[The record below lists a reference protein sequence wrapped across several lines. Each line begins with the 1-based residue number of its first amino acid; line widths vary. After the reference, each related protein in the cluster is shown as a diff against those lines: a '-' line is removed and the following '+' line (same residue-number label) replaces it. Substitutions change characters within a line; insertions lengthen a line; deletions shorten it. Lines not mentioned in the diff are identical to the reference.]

1 MKLLWKLLRS
11 HLSVA
16 QTVGFALAGV
26 VGMTVVLTA
35 LQAYRDVMPIFRAPD
50 SFVRGD
56 YLVLSKRVGTL
67 QTFGLGSG
75 GFSEE
80 ELRDLRKQPFVREV
94 GAFVPADYRVK
105 GSVSAGGVG
114 FSTYLFFE
122 SVPDR
127 FLDVETDAWRFDPAQ
142 REIPIVIPRNYLN
155 LYNFGFARSQG
166 LPQIS
171 EGLFR
176 RVTLDVE
183 LSGAGRSEHFRG
195 RIVGLS
201 NRLNTILVPESF
213 IRWSNER
220 FGSGS
225 GAKEP
230 LRVIVE
236 TDGPADERLAAYLSS
251 RGYEAEG
258 EAPDDG
264 RAARFVR
271 LAASAV
277 AAVGLVFSIM
287 SFYLLLLSI
296 FLLLQKNSRKLE
308 TLSLL
313 GYRPGRIA
321 LPYVALTLGLNL
333 AVWCGALLLLWAIR
347 SRYLPLLE
355 TMQEGYTPS
364 GVGLTLLC
372 GLVLAL
378 LLTALNAAAIRR
390 RIGRLGAGKE

>member
-1 MKLLWKLLRS
+1 MKPLWKLLRS

-50 SFVRGD
+50 SFVHGD

-67 QTFGLGSG
+67 QTFGLGGG

-94 GAFVPADYRVK
+94 GTFVPADYRVK

-127 FLDVETDAWRFDPAQ
+127 FLDVETEAWRVDPAQ
-142 REIPIVIPRNYLN
+142 RENPIIIPRNYLN

-225 GAKEP
+225 GAKDP

-236 TDGPADERLAAYLSS
+236 TEGPADERLAAYLSGK
-251 RGYEAEG
+251 GYEAEG

-287 SFYLLLLSI
+287 SFYMLLLSI
-296 FLLLQKNSRKLE
+296 FLLLQKESRKLE
-308 TLSLL
+308 NLLLL

-321 LPYVALTLGLNL
+321 LPYVSLTLGLNL
-333 AVWCGALLLLWAIR
+333 AVWCGALLLGGVIR
-347 SRYLPLLE
+347 AQYLPLLE
-355 TMQEGYTPS
+355 TMQEGYRPA
-364 GVGLTLLC
+364 GVLLTVCC

-390 RIGRLGAGKE
+390 RIGRLGIRKE